1 MAKYIITDKAGRFVA
16 GHRNTGAGTIL
27 ELLPRVA
34 EYEVT
39 LGALAPVAEE
49 AAAEEPVAEEP
60 IAEEP
65 VVAAAETEPVAL
77 EPETPKKKRR

>member
-27 ELLPRVA
+27 ELLPLVA

-49 AAAEEPVAEEP
+49 AAAEEPV
-60 IAEEP
+60 
-65 VVAAAETEPVAL
+65 VAAAETEPVAL
-77 EPETPKKKRR
+77 EPEAPKKKRR